1 MSEQPTVRLRALT
14 AADVPRL
21 RCWGGLPERY
31 LGIEE
36 LLDASRVPDTV
47 TWLALDA
54 DGHVVAVFQAA
65 PDEGGERGVALL
77 VHPGRRGAGYGT
89 ACVRAA
95 LDQPCF
101 EGDTLRAV
109 IDRENVA
116 SLRCFSTCG
125 FVPDD
130 DDVSPGGYAQFVRCA
145 HGRAPL
151 TVWPGR
157 RRRSAR
163 STTAVSSA

>member
-1 MSEQPTVRLRALT
+1 MSELPTVRLRALT
-14 AADVPRL
+14 AADIPRL

-36 LLDASRVPDTV
+36 LLDAARIPDTV
-47 TWLALDA
+47 TWIALDQ

-65 PDEGGERGVALL
+65 PEEDGERGVALL

-101 EGDTLRAV
+101 NADALRAV

-116 SLRCFSTCG
+116 SLRCFSSCG

-130 DDVSPGGYAQFVRCA
+130 DALPGGYAQLVRGA
-145 HGRAPL
+145 PGRSPL
-151 TVWPGR
+151 TV
-157 RRRSAR
+157 
-163 STTAVSSA
+163 TVS

>member
-1 MSEQPTVRLRALT
+1 MSELPTVRLRALT
-14 AADVPRL
+14 AADIPPL

-36 LLDASRVPDTV
+36 MLEAARLPDTI

-54 DGHVVAVFQAA
+54 DDRAVAVFQAA

-101 EGDTLRAV
+101 DGDALRAV

-116 SLRCFSTCG
+116 SLRCFSSCG
-125 FVPDD
+125 FVAE
-130 DDVSPGGYAQFVRCA
+130 DDVSPGGYAQLVRGA
-145 HGRAPL
+145 PGRSPL
-151 TVWPGR
+151 TV
-157 RRRSAR
+157 
-163 STTAVSSA
+163 